1 MAHFSS
7 DRCGKCLLFGWA
19 SSALLCFCPQP
30 PPPPTCMMYCG
41 RVPPQPPVA
50 PRTPPALV
58 FYCSTDAVRLVRDG
72 RAAALRVAPRV
83 RRGRGASAASR
94 PTGRRLAAVARDRRS
109 TPPCFERLGAGSAP
123 GVTLVCSPLFFP
135 RSLPPHSPRLFRLAA
150 IGAFAVRSTVSGRG
164 VLAHGGGPRRG
175 RCVGVAGMAGR
186 GIGSPFGYLVEL
198 SCPA

>member
-123 GVTLVCSPLFFP
+123 GVTLVCSPLFFSSIP
-135 RSLPPHSPRLFRLAA
+135 PATFPPPFSFGRHRRFCSAFHRFGQRCARAWGRSAQ
-150 IGAFAVRSTVSGRG
+150 GA
-164 VLAHGGGPRRG
+164 LRRG
-175 RCVGVAGMAGR
+175 RWNGWEGDWQPVRVPC
-186 GIGSPFGYLVEL
+186 
-198 SCPA
+198 